1 MKLFRKKISTKELDA
16 LMDFYWGGSERRIT
30 GLTLR
35 IIAVNAIAPL
45 ILVIGILYLGQTQS
59 NLIEAKL
66 ETFRT
71 ETELL
76 ANTMS
81 LSATK
86 STSTGL
92 DLPNAKQAVTK
103 MGGVLKKHIRVFNDD
118 GALIVNS
125 RELNLEE
132 GLVETEGSGID
143 HSLYSIR
150 MLKKATAFII
160 KLLPNRR
167 VLPTF
172 DYEHVT
178 NSNDY
183 PDTNLAMSGIMN
195 ISAWSNEEG
204 RILLIGAAPI
214 KSDTEI
220 RGVVMI
226 SYIATDI
233 EEAILQVWFEII
245 RLFLGTL
252 CITILLSIYL
262 SGVIARPLK
271 KLITAA
277 ENIRSGQSWEHEIP
291 DLRSRHD
298 EIGELSI
305 VLRNMTDTLRERM
318 QSIEK
323 FAADVAH
330 ELKNPLTSLKSAI
343 ETLSVVKK
351 AEDRQKLIEIIE
363 HDITRLDRLITD
375 ISAASRLDIELSR
388 EVFSPVDLIDILG
401 RVTDTYQNPLER
413 KTQTKEKIDPNLNP
427 KIIEVQNNIKIQLG
441 HDKSGSFIINGSD
454 IRLGQAFNNIID
466 NALSFS
472 KPDSTVKIDAYTRLN
487 SIVIRIEDEGPG
499 IPESKLETIFERFY
513 SERPEHEAF
522 GQHSGLGLY
531 ICKQIIEAHKGRIFA
546 ENIKSPLGHT
556 IGSRFTIILKRTG

>member
-45 ILVIGILYLGQTQS
+45 ILVIGILYLGQTQN

-76 ANTMS
+76 AGTMS
-81 LSATK
+81 LSA
-86 STSTGL
+86 SNQIATGL
-92 DLPNAKQAVTK
+92 DLSNAEQAVTK
-103 MGGVLKKHIRVFNDD
+103 MGTVLKKHIRVFNYD
-118 GALIVNS
+118 GSLFVDS
-125 RELNLEE
+125 RELKLAENIEE
-132 GLVETEGSGID
+132 SGID
-143 HSLYSIR
+143 HTLYSIR

-160 KLLPNRR
+160 NLLPNKR

-172 DYEHVT
+172 DYEPVT

-183 PDTNLAMSGIMN
+183 PDTKIAMSGIMN
-195 ISAWSNEEG
+195 ISAWNTEDS

-214 KSDTEI
+214 KSDMHI

-245 RLFLGTL
+245 RMFLGTL
-252 CITILLSIYL
+252 CVTILLSIYL

-375 ISAASRLDIELSR
+375 ISAASRLDTELSR
-388 EVFSPVDLIDILG
+388 EVFKPIDLTEILV
-401 RVTDTYQNPLER
+401 RVTDTYQKPLDR
-413 KTQTKEKIDPNLNP
+413 KAQADHKTDLSSNFRT
-427 KIIEVQNNIKIQLG
+427 IEVKNNIVIQLSY
-441 HDKSGSFIINGSD
+441 DQSESFLVNGSD
-454 IRLGQAFNNIID
+454 IRLEQAFNNIVD

-472 KPDSTVKIDAYTRLN
+472 KPNSVIKIEAYTRLN

-499 IPESKLETIFERFY
+499 IPESKLENIFDRFY
-513 SERPEHEAF
+513 SERPDHEAF

-531 ICKQIIEAHKGRIFA
+531 ICKQIVEAHKGRIFA
-546 ENIKSPLGHT
+546 ENIKSPSGKT
-556 IGSRFTIILKRTG
+556 TGARFTIILRRIG